1 MDSQF
6 PIFSFDSSLS
16 CLVRLAYRDLVKMPL
31 RQNLP
36 IDIPPESVYV
46 ILHSAES
53 DYEDELNDA
62 MGDFNTEFFV
72 EDDKNEEEKYL
83 DSANNNKFHAI
94 VLDKLRLLTM
104 LMIETDDKRK
114 SPKK

>member
-6 PIFSFDSSLS
+6 RIFSFDSSLS
-16 CLVRLAYRDLVKMPL
+16 CLVRLAYRDVVKMPL

-46 ILHSAES
+46 ILYSAEI
-53 DYEDELNDA
+53 DYEDELTDIV
-62 MGDFNTEFFV
+62 GDSNTKFFV
-72 EDDKNEEEKYL
+72 EDDKNEEEKSL

-94 VLDKLRLLTM
+94 VPDKLSLLTM